1 MADTNNGFSIEVAV
15 DEAGNGECVRVAFGG
30 AEEQV
35 LYLTPQQARAFASE
49 LIQTV
54 YKAEVKTSL
63 QRKKRQAS
71 PSSERVVQGPFPG
84 SRIAGAQ
91 Q

>member
-1 MADTNNGFSIEVAV
+1 MADTNNGISIDVAV
-15 DEAGNGECVRVAFGG
+15 DEAGNGDRVRVAFGNG
-30 AEEQV
+30 TEQV

-63 QRKKRQAS
+63 QRNRRQAS
-71 PSSERVVQGPFPG
+71 PASERVVQGAFPG
-84 SRIAGAQ
+84 SRIAGA
-91 Q
+91 

>member
-1 MADTNNGFSIEVAV
+1 MAEAEHGFDIEVAA
-15 DEAGNGECVRVAFGG
+15 DEAGGNGECVRVAFP
-30 AEEQV
+30 AAADRV

-63 QRKKRQAS
+63 QRKTRQAN
-71 PSSERVVQGPFPG
+71 PSSERVVQGAFPG
-84 SRIAGAQ
+84 PRIAGA
-91 Q
+91 